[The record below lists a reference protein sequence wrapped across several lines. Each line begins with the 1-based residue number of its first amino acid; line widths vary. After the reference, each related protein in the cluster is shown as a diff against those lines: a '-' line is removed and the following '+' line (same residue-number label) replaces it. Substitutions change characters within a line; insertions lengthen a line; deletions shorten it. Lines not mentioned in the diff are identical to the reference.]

1 MLSHFAL
8 YSSAFVW
15 PRHRIYSF
23 DVDIL
28 VLFFYCHFKKQSG
41 ERRRESALA
50 LFTVNVHLPAC
61 FSFPA
66 LAARGGGRDRRC
78 SIDLILSLRITA
90 SVCGVCVEGNVL
102 SSSLLHWKKKK
113 IWFQFT
119 IWKKHA
125 AFYHL
130 LPQRRHRFFMK
141 FCDARWACILC
152 KHIYDNICAC
162 VHVYILRTKSDLFC
176 AVVPSRPCAPLWQAG
191 YGHSKAH
198 STVKHSRVQLS
209 SVSSASWGCL
219 HQPTCTSVQSSTAR

>member
-90 SVCGVCVEGNVL
+90 SVCGVCGGECFVVITVALEEKKNLIPIHHLKEARCLLSPPAATPASLFYEVL
-102 SSSLLHWKKKK
+102 WRKMSMHFMQTY
-113 IWFQFT
+113 IWQ
-119 IWKKHA
+119 
-125 AFYHL
+125 Y
-130 LPQRRHRFFMK
+130 
-141 FCDARWACILC
+141 LC
-152 KHIYDNICAC
+152 MCTC
-162 VHVYILRTKSDLFC
+162 VHS
-176 AVVPSRPCAPLWQAG
+176 
-191 YGHSKAH
+191 
-198 STVKHSRVQLS
+198 
-209 SVSSASWGCL
+209 
-219 HQPTCTSVQSSTAR
+219 